1 MLKSQDSER
10 NAKHNL
16 RTGRTT
22 DDDDEIEVDEGNE
35 EQIVLSNN
43 TRSHRSQVI
52 CKTDADNLQYED
64 PMVSELKQTEVG
76 HLFDFHKEIVKN
88 FIYFS
93 VS

>member
-22 DDDDEIEVDEGNE
+22 DDDDNLNHEENDVNGDNE
-35 EQIVLSNN
+35 EQVVLSNN
-43 TRSHRSQVI
+43 ARSHRSQI
-52 CKTDADNLQYED
+52 ISKTDADNIQYED

-76 HLFDFHKEIVKN
+76 IP
-88 FIYFS
+88 FIS
-93 VS
+93 IEKV